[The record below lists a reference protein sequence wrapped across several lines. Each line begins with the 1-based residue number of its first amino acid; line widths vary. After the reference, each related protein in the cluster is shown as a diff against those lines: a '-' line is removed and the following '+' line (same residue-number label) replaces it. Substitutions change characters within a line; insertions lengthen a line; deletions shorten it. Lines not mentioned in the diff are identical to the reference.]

1 MFCDYS
7 GKFYAVWKK
16 IGEKGILVIFGK
28 FLRFPCSSGISD
40 PEMMSEVE
48 FDERFRK

>member
-1 MFCDYS
+1 MF
-7 GKFYAVWKK
+7 GKNF
-16 IGEKGILVIFGK
+16 GQKGILVISGK

-40 PEMMSEVE
+40 PEMRSEVE